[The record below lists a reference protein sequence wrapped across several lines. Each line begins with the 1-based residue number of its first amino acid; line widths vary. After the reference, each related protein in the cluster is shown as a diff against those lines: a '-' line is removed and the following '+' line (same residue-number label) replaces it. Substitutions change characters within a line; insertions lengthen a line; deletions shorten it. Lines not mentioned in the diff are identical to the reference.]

1 MLARTSI
8 GVSGLA
14 GAAAGL
20 LAAAT
25 IWLVFTDPAAV
36 ADAVTGGGGWA
47 FVTAVADLVIEA
59 LRQAVRWL

>member
-8 GVSGLA
+8 GLSGF
-14 GAAAGL
+14 AAAAAVL

-25 IWLVFTDPAAV
+25 IWLVFTNPVAV

-47 FVTAVADLVIEA
+47 FVTAVTDLVIEE